1 LIYMFWTV
9 VVILQIVQVLLQ
21 SQLWPTLGML
31 RANIVNKL
39 TYSHLP
45 IKSHVIEIFFMI
57 LNGNLCFHII
67 GITNFFTINY

>member
-1 LIYMFWTV
+1 MFWTAME
-9 VVILQIVQVLLQ
+9 ILQIVQVLLQ

-31 RANIVNKL
+31 QANVVNKL

-57 LNGNLCFHII
+57 LNSNLCFHII
-67 GITNFFTINY
+67 GRTNF

>member
-1 LIYMFWTV
+1 MFWTV

-31 RANIVNKL
+31 RANNNIVNKL

-57 LNGNLCFHII
+57 LNSNLCFHII
-67 GITNFFTINY
+67 GITNFFIINY